1 MAAAGGAFGVSL
13 HLGILQLVSTI
24 VFVLAAIAS
33 LAAGYKLRGSTG
45 LWGWGIAMLMMGL
58 SNFLLYRYGAVAD
71 PSVLVIVGTLFVAA
85 CATMW
90 MSLRQSHRPDVR
102 LAVVAS
108 IVLATCGIFIAAF
121 FAAWHFGSAF
131 RAYSL
136 VFSLFAAGLTLL
148 AAFEARTETAA
159 RRLWPDNPISRA
171 LLAIALA
178 HFARGVV
185 VVLEVERVLETSTTS
200 IVINNLRYFTTVCVL
215 LVTIG
220 LVLSAVRQQD
230 EKP

>member
-1 MAAAGGAFGVSL
+1 MSL

-24 VFVLAAIAS
+24 VFVLAAVAS

-45 LWGWGIAMLMMGL
+45 LLGWGIALLMMAL

-71 PSVLVIVGTLFVAA
+71 PSGLVTVGTLFVAA

-90 MSLRQSHRPDVR
+90 MSLRQAHRPGVR
-102 LAVVAS
+102 LGVVVGVVIAS
-108 IVLATCGIFIAAF
+108 CCIFVAAF
-121 FAAWHFGSAF
+121 FTAWHFGSAF

-136 VFSLFAAGLTLL
+136 VFSLFAGGLMLL
-148 AAFEARTETAA
+148 AAFEARSETAGR
-159 RRLWPDNPISRA
+159 RRLWPDNPISGA
-171 LLAIALA
+171 LLAIAVA
-178 HFARGVV
+178 HFARGGV
-185 VVLEVERVLETSTTS
+185 VVLEVERMLDISTSS
-200 IVINNLRYFTTVCVL
+200 VVINNLRYFTTVCVL

-230 EKP
+230 EMPNAP